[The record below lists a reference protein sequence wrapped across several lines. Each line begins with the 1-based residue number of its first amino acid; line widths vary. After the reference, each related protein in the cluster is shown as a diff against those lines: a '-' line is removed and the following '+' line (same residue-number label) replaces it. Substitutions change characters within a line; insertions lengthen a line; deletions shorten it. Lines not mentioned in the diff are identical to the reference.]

1 MNDELKLLVEW
12 SSPWEEFVTS
22 IRPALAKSA
31 RPLAGEA
38 RSGLFPQ
45 RGMLAA
51 WIVEILLLIAF
62 IVLPARLA
70 FLSPYQPPPLPKYD
84 VIYFSGDELPQTEDL
99 GGAKVGRA
107 GRAGGQEAFHRTQVI
122 RVARGDLL
130 REKVVDAPSLKLP
143 QSNAAVA
150 NLLAYKPMPGPPPA
164 EGLRSSLRAPS
175 LAELAVAPSP
185 EVRRDKMLVAPA
197 LEAVVPPSP
206 DVRRDKLRPSPSMN
220 AAVVPPSPSGLQRDI
235 MLPRIPGSQAVSV
248 IPPPVSAPEQMT
260 NSQARL
266 TLPAP
271 SVVAPPPSQVTHD
284 MAVRGPGF
292 GPGELQKQVVP
303 PPVQVGN
310 ASSGRSYGGMGNAD
324 VVPPPVQ
331 LNGAPNGRT
340 AVAVLGNPN
349 VVAPPVQVSGVGSGR
364 SAGVSLGGSKVVAP
378 PVNVS
383 GVSGGRSTVA
393 SLEDSKIVPPPVQVS
408 SNSLRH
414 SANTGLGV
422 TAVVPPP
429 PTVSAASGLGHGNR
443 GSGLGST
450 LDAGSVAA
458 PPSHAGGSGNGTGVV
473 LSSQPGPTVAVPG
486 SAGAGALALSPSG
499 GAKPGLGGP
508 GSGTDIARGQ
518 GTGAALKGEGTG
530 GSNTGNGAGVDTIA
544 RNGISPYPGT
554 GGAGTGSVSKPV
566 MPGVSVHGGSNV
578 ITLPSFGGD
587 GNAPSM
593 GGRSSK
599 IKSREGPD
607 ITVVGS
613 SRSGGAFNLYGEL
626 KGDKVYT
633 IYIDTRLGTAVMEYA
648 DPTSATHP
656 YADDLVAPQPVRA
669 DLPANLK
676 LSRMVISC
684 TLDRS
689 GTLRNPQVLEGSRET
704 TNQVLA
710 ALSSWKFRPVFRG
723 DQPIEVTAILGFQ
736 IDTR

>member
-1 MNDELKLLVEW
+1 MNDELKLLVQW

-22 IRPALAKSA
+22 IRPALAKSP

-38 RSGLFPQ
+38 RSGLFPR

-51 WIVEILLLIAF
+51 WIVEVLLLIAF

-70 FLSPYQPPPLPKYD
+70 FLLPYQPPPLPKYD

-99 GGAKVGRA
+99 GGAKTGRA
-107 GRAGGQEAFHRTQVI
+107 GRAGGKEAFHRTQVI

-143 QSNAAVA
+143 QSNSAVA

-175 LAELAVAPSP
+175 LADLAVAPSP
-185 EVRRDKMLVAPA
+185 EVHRDKMLVAPA

-206 DVRRDKLRPSPSMN
+206 DVRRDKLRASASMS
-220 AAVVPPSPSGLQRDI
+220 AAVVPPSPSGIQRDI
-235 MLPRIPGSQAVSV
+235 TLPRIPGSQAVSI

-271 SVVAPPPSQVTHD
+271 SVIAPPPSQVTHD
-284 MAVRGPGF
+284 TVVRGPGY

-310 ASSGRSYGGMGNAD
+310 ASSGRSYGGIGNAN

-349 VVAPPVQVSGVGSGR
+349 VVAPPVQVSGIGSGR
-364 SAGVSLGGSKVVAP
+364 SAATSLGDSKVVAP

-383 GVSGGRSTVA
+383 GVSGGRSTVT
-393 SLEDSKIVPPPVQVS
+393 SLGGSKIVPPPVQVS
-408 SNSLRH
+408 GNSLRN
-414 SANTGLGV
+414 SPNAGLSGSS
-422 TAVVPPP
+422 VVPPP
-429 PTVSAASGLGHGNR
+429 PTVAASGLGHGNR
-443 GSGLGST
+443 GSGLGGPF
-450 LDAGSVAA
+450 DAGSVAA

-473 LSSQPGPTVAVPG
+473 VSSQPGPTVAVPG

-508 GSGTDIARGQ
+508 GSGADIARGQ

-530 GSNTGNGAGVDTIA
+530 GSNTGNGAGADTIA

-554 GGAGTGSVSKPV
+554 GGAGTGSVSKPA

-587 GNAPSM
+587 GNAPAM
-593 GGRSSK
+593 AGRSSK
-599 IKSREGPD
+599 MKSRDGPD
-607 ITVVGS
+607 ITIVGS
-613 SRSGGAFNLYGEL
+613 SRSGGAFNLYGKLE
-626 KGDKVYT
+626 GDKVYT
-633 IYIDTRLGTAVMEYA
+633 IYIDTTLGTAVMEYA
-648 DPTSATHP
+648 DPTSAKHP

-676 LSRMVISC
+676 LSRTVISC

>member
-12 SSPWEEFVTS
+12 SSPWEEFVSS
-22 IRPALAKSA
+22 IRPALAKSP

-38 RSGLFPQ
+38 QSGLFPR

-51 WIVEILLLIAF
+51 WIVEALLLILV
-62 IVLPARLA
+62 IVVPARLA
-70 FLSPYQPPPLPKYD
+70 FLRPYQPPPLPKYD

-99 GGAKVGRA
+99 GGAKTGRA

-143 QSNAAVA
+143 QSNSAVA

-175 LAELAVAPSP
+175 LSEQAVAPSP
-185 EVRRDKMLVAPA
+185 EVRRDKMLVAPSM
-197 LEAVVPPSP
+197 EGVVPPSP
-206 DVRRDKLRPSPSMN
+206 DARRDKLRASPSMN
-220 AAVVPPSPSGLQRDI
+220 AAVVPPSPSGIQRDVT
-235 MLPRIPGSQAVSV
+235 LPRIPGSQAVAV
-248 IPPPVSAPEQMT
+248 IPPPVSAPPQMT

-271 SVVAPPPSQVTHD
+271 GVVAPPPSEVTHD

-310 ASSGRSYGGMGNAD
+310 ASSGRSYGGVGNAN

-340 AVAVLGNPN
+340 GVAVLGNPN
-349 VVAPPVQVSGVGSGR
+349 VVAPPVQVSGVGNGR
-364 SAGVSLGGSKVVAP
+364 SGTARLGDSKVVAP
-378 PVNVS
+378 PVNVN

-393 SLEDSKIVPPPVQVS
+393 TLGDSKIVPPPVQVS
-408 SNSLRH
+408 GNTTRNSPT
-414 SANTGLGV
+414 AGLGGGIS
-422 TAVVPPP
+422 VVPPP
-429 PTVSAASGLGHGNR
+429 PTATSGLGHGNR
-443 GSGLGST
+443 GSGLGGPF
-450 LDAGSVAA
+450 DAGSVAA

-473 LSSQPGPTVAVPG
+473 LSSQPGATVAVPG
-486 SAGAGALALSPSG
+486 SAGAGALALSPAGS
-499 GAKPGLGGP
+499 AKPGLGGP
-508 GSGTDIARGQ
+508 GSGGDIARGQ

-530 GSNTGNGAGVDTIA
+530 GSNTGNGAGTDTIA

-554 GGAGTGSVSKPV
+554 GGAGTGSVNKPA

-587 GNAPSM
+587 GSAPTM

-599 IKSREGPD
+599 MKSNEGPD

-613 SRSGGAFNLYGEL
+613 SRSGGAFNLYGKLE
-626 KGDKVYT
+626 GDKVYT

-648 DPTSATHP
+648 DPTSARHP

-676 LSRMVISC
+676 LSRTVISC

-689 GTLRNPQVLEGSRET
+689 GILRNPQVLEGSRET

>member
-12 SSPWEEFVTS
+12 SSPWEDFVTS
-22 IRPALAKSA
+22 IRPALVKSP

-38 RSGLFPQ
+38 RTGLFPH

-51 WIVEILLLIAF
+51 WIVEVLLLLAA

-70 FLSPYQPPPLPKYD
+70 FLTPYQPPPLPKYD

-99 GGAKVGRA
+99 GGAKTGRA

-130 REKVVDAPSLKLP
+130 REKVVDAPNLKLP
-143 QSNAAVA
+143 QSNSAVA

-164 EGLRSSLRAPS
+164 EGLRSSLQAPN
-175 LAELAVAPSP
+175 LADVAVAPTP
-185 EVRRDKMLVAPA
+185 EVHRDKMLVAPSF
-197 LEAVVPPSP
+197 EAVVPPSP
-206 DVRRDKLRPSPSMN
+206 DVRRDKLRASPSMS
-220 AAVVPPSPSGLQRDI
+220 AAVVPPSPGGIQRDI
-235 MLPRIPGSQAVSV
+235 TVPRIPGSQAVSI
-248 IPPPVSAPEQMT
+248 IPPPVSAPAQIT

-266 TLPAP
+266 TLPPP
-271 SVVAPPPSQVTHD
+271 SVIAPPPSQVAHD
-284 MAVRGPGF
+284 MAAQGPGF
-292 GPGELQKQVVP
+292 GPGEVQKQVVP

-331 LNGAPNGRT
+331 LNGSPNGRT
-340 AVAVLGNPN
+340 SGAALGNPN
-349 VVAPPVQVSGVGSGR
+349 IVAPPVQVSGVGSGR
-364 SAGVSLGGSKVVAP
+364 SAAVSLGDSKVVAP

-383 GVSGGRSTVA
+383 GVNGGRSKVA
-393 SLEDSKIVPPPVQVS
+393 GLGDSKIVPPPVQVS
-408 SNSLRH
+408 GGSVTR
-414 SANTGLGV
+414 SANTGFTG
-422 TAVVPPP
+422 TSVVPPP
-429 PTVSAASGLGHGNR
+429 PAVSAASGLGHGNR
-443 GSGLGST
+443 GSGLGSA

-473 LSSQPGPTVAVPG
+473 VSSQPGPTVAVPG
-486 SAGAGALALSPSG
+486 SAGAGALALSPAGSV
-499 GAKPGLGGP
+499 KPGLGGP
-508 GSGTDIARGQ
+508 GGGTDIARGQ

-530 GSNTGNGAGVDTIA
+530 GANTGNGAGADTIA
-544 RNGISPYPGT
+544 RNGISPYPGN
-554 GGAGTGSVSKPV
+554 GGAGTGSVSRPA
-566 MPGVSVHGGSNV
+566 MPGISVHGGSNV

-587 GNAPSM
+587 GNAPSI

-599 IKSREGPD
+599 MKSREGPD

-656 YADDLVAPQPVRA
+656 YADDLVAPQPVHA

-676 LSRMVISC
+676 LSRTVISC

-689 GTLRNPQVLEGSRET
+689 GILRKRSPCAR
-704 TNQVLA
+704 A
-710 ALSSWKFRPVFRG
+710 
-723 DQPIEVTAILGFQ
+723 
-736 IDTR
+736 